1 MSVIDILD
9 NHFWFARTNTTKDL
23 MIQAIKSMWNDILK
37 DTNSSIRSRKS
48 VEKIMQSTQLVVVN
62 SRPTKMTISNN
73 IKKVNNTQE

>member
-37 DTNSSIRSRKS
+37 DTNSSIKSRKR
-48 VEKIMQSTQLVVVN
+48 VEKIMQSTQLVVN
-62 SRPTKMTISNN
+62 SRPTQMIISNN